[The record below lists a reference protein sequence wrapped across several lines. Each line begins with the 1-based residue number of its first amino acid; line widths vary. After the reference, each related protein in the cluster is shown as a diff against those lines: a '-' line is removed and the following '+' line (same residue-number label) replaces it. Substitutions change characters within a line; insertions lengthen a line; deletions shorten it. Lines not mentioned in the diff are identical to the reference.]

1 MAFSFNHA
9 RRLRG
14 SFRGNFR
21 GFTLIELLVVISI
34 IALLIAM
41 LLPALGSARGAAR
54 SAQCLSNYHQFAAV
68 FQSYAADH
76 NGWIP
81 MAYDPVAPTTWHQ
94 MLVAQGYAGGSTNT
108 QTAFA
113 SELMTNRVFWCPEDQ
128 RETSATSASRNYPSY
143 FINMGIASYH
153 ANGFDNGGREFW
165 QRFDEIHTPS
175 ETMMLIDGFR
185 ENYLNGGYYI
195 VDSFP
200 LLPQKPDY
208 RHVNRTAMNL
218 LYVDGHADQTT
229 RGLMSTRDP
238 TGDDAPPSRPAT
250 DTQAWSN
257 FWVGG
262 KR

>member
-81 MAYDPVAPTTWHQ
+81 MAYDAATPTTWHQ
-94 MLVAQGYAGGSTNT
+94 MLVAQGYAGGSTDT
-108 QTAFA
+108 KAAFA

-128 RETSATSASRNYPSY
+128 RETSATSISRNYPSY
-143 FINMGIASYH
+143 FINLGIARLSFH
-153 ANGFDNGGREFW
+153 REDDNVVLGAIETLFKINVAAALGVFGAFA
-165 QRFDEIHTPS
+165 QRTVFQVKISGERPRAYLRAASLIVCAAFVFLLLAKRAVKKDETH
-175 ETMMLIDGFR
+175 
-185 ENYLNGGYYI
+185 
-195 VDSFP
+195 
-200 LLPQKPDY
+200 
-208 RHVNRTAMNL
+208 
-218 LYVDGHADQTT
+218 
-229 RGLMSTRDP
+229 
-238 TGDDAPPSRPAT
+238 
-250 DTQAWSN
+250 
-257 FWVGG
+257 
-262 KR
+262 